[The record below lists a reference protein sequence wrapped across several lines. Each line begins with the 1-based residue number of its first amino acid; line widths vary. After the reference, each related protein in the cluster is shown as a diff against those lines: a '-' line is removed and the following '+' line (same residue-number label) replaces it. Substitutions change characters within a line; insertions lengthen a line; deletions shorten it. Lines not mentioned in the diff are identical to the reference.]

1 MGAVDRPYKISGEQ
15 PFQNVPYVHAGSCTF
30 RFEFVSI
37 KTLDCRIY
45 TKGEAQSHEKS
56 RNRDTSRHFQSY
68 FHWLQKQDAVKATW
82 NTTIARSVGAQ
93 RSAQIYSRNS
103 SLSLLSSNIPSVS
116 ACWAFIIDCTWEKG
130 KGKESFGNLLPCQQ
144 CPEVVL
150 PLTD

>member
-1 MGAVDRPYKISGEQ
+1 M
-15 PFQNVPYVHAGSCTF
+15 HAGSCTF

-68 FHWLQKQDAVKATW
+68 FHWLQKQDAAKATW

-93 RSAQIYSRNS
+93 RSAQN
-103 SLSLLSSNIPSVS
+103 LFQKLLSIFALIQYSLRFCLLGIYHRLHLGKRKRKRV
-116 ACWAFIIDCTWEKG
+116 IWEPIA
-130 KGKESFGNLLPCQQ
+130 LPTV
-144 CPEVVL
+144 PRSGAS
-150 PLTD
+150 PY